1 MSGIRPWWGQQ
12 GRARKG
18 LMVSGT
24 AVLALGAGAA
34 ASGSPESVAEPVVT
48 AAPTTTAEH
57 VSSVPTTAAPT
68 TAAPTTAAP
77 TTAAPTTAAP
87 TTEPAPVRYTVVAV
101 VDGDTV
107 DVAPSDGSPTLTVR
121 LIGIDAPERGEC
133 EADAATWTLGVDGR
147 RSGRLAHDR
156 W

>member
-12 GRARKG
+12 SRARKG

-24 AVLALGAGAA
+24 AVLALGVGAA
-34 ASGSPESVAEPVVT
+34 AGGSAETGTTAEPAPVVT
-48 AAPTTTAEH
+48 VAPTTTAEH
-57 VSSVPTTAAPT
+57 VTSV
-68 TAAPTTAAP
+68 P

-87 TTEPAPVRYTVVAV
+87 TTEPAPVVAVTYAVVDV

-107 DVAPSDGSPTLTVR
+107 DVAPSDGSSTLTVR

-133 EADAATWTLGVDGR
+133 EADARDVGVGVAR
-147 RSGRLAHDR
+147 QRAAGVAHAR